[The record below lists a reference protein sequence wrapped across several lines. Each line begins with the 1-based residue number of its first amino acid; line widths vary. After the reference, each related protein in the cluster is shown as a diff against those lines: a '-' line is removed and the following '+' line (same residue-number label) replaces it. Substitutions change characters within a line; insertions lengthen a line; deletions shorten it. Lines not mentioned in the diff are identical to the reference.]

1 VVLPGTVKR
10 SLYRAVDEHG
20 QVVDVLLRERRDL
33 AFTQAFFRQ
42 RPADRPDPDR
52 PPEPVLG
59 GPDLF
64 IARSRGLGLTPIEP
78 RQLTLMRA
86 QRMA

>member
-1 VVLPGTVKR
+1 MIPGLGRNGPTWHRQTLPLPR
-10 SLYRAVDEHG
+10 
-20 QVVDVLLRERRDL
+20 RERRDL
-33 AFTQAFFRQ
+33 AFTQAFFRR
-42 RPADRPDPDR
+42 RPGDRPDPDR

>member
-1 VVLPGTVKR
+1 MVLPGTVKR

-33 AFTQAFFRQ
+33 AFTQAFFRR
-42 RPADRPDPDR
+42 RPGDRPDPDR

-59 GPDLF
+59 GPDP
-64 IARSRGLGLTPIEP
+64 IARSPWVRVD
-78 RQLTLMRA
+78 A
-86 QRMA
+86 D